1 MPISTFWGQD
11 NPART
16 NGGEQVSRLRGG
28 AAEEVRYEG
37 NPERDWSDGEVV
49 LLSE

>member
-16 NGGEQVSRLRGG
+16 NGGEQVTRLRGG

-37 NPERDWSDGEVV
+37 NPERDCSAGEDV